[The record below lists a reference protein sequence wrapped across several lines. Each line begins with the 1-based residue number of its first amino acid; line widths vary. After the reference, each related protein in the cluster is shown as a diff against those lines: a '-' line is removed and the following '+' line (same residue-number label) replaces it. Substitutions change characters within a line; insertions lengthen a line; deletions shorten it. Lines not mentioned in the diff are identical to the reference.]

1 MATEITNMQLV
12 LLFQFFQN
20 NVYPLNG
27 IDRAF
32 LTYQDWGI
40 DSYRLDVSVTIPY
53 MLLQL

>member
-40 DSYRLDVSVTIPY
+40 DSYRIDVSVTIPY